1 MKIFGKSFREAG
13 GNLYVTDDKLSF
25 TYSDGD
31 ENERRLL
38 EVTKSARDL
47 SSLSLEL
54 HQNDQSWI
62 DRYHFSMHRGS
73 IVRCLPLSRPTR
85 VLEIGAGC
93 GAVTRAL
100 AEKFTQ
106 VDAIE
111 GSLNRARICSSRCR
125 DLENVRVFVSEIN
138 RITPEPNYDLVLLVG
153 VLEWSSGFVE
163 GIHPFRKCLQ
173 IASNALVE
181 DGTIVIAIENQLG
194 LKYFLG
200 SGEDH
205 CGKEFEG
212 LHGYP
217 TFHLAETFS
226 KLRLS
231 EMLKASG
238 LIALR
243 FMYPFPDY
251 KMARVV
257 ITDEA
262 VSLCSESVGYW
273 VSRYPF
279 EDYLQPKRRILGNRG
294 LIACEIAK
302 AGLLGELANSFLI
315 LASRR
320 ESALPKQSWMVW
332 SERLARRPA
341 FCSVTTLENT
351 NGSLE
356 VRKTYPYDSPEKR
369 SCSISTFGLNP
380 QVIQPFFPRVKMLEL
395 ELLRYSMAG
404 NSPRFLNG
412 LRDWMKYVERNYDLD
427 DQYVQSEAWDCIPRN
442 LARLEDKTLAA
453 FDLEFRSDNPVRKEE
468 LCARGLL
475 WWYLENGAW
484 ATPLNPDAKNIGDHL
499 KATLATLFQ
508 HVDANRLLAVTL
520 EHENRFQE
528 SLNLVTNP
536 TDLRCV
542 LSAPHRDI
550 SLAQSPLDLAVQLQD
565 TQNHLNRLRNHPVI
579 GTAISL
585 WRTFFNRTLP

>member
-1 MKIFGKSFREAG
+1 MKIFGQSFHKAG
-13 GNLYVTDDKLSF
+13 DNLYVTQDNISF

-31 ENERRLL
+31 ENERKLL
-38 EVTKSARDL
+38 EVTNSAQDL

-54 HQNDQSWI
+54 HQNGQSWI
-62 DRYHFSMHRGS
+62 DRYHFSMHRGA
-73 IVRCLPLSRPTR
+73 IIRCLPFSLDAR

-100 AEKFTQ
+100 AEKFAQ

-125 DLENVRVFVSEIN
+125 DLENVRVFASEIN
-138 RITPEPNYDLVLLVG
+138 TIAPEPNYDLVILVG

-163 GIHPFRKCLQ
+163 GINPFRKCLE
-173 IASNALVE
+173 IASKSLVE

-217 TFHLAETFS
+217 TFQLAETFS
-226 KLRLS
+226 KLRMS
-231 EMLKASG
+231 EMLHASG
-238 LIALR
+238 LTALR

-273 VSRYPF
+273 ASRYPF
-279 EDYLQPKRRILGNRG
+279 EDYLQPERRTSGNRG
-294 LIACEIAK
+294 LITCEIAK

-332 SERLARRPA
+332 SERLASSRA
-341 FCSVTTLENT
+341 LCSVTTLEKANS
-351 NGSLE
+351 NLE
-356 VRKTYPYDSPEKR
+356 VTKTYPYDPPEKQ
-369 SCSISTFGLNP
+369 SCSISNFGLNA
-380 QVIQPFFPRVKMLEL
+380 QVIQSFFSGARILEL
-395 ELLRYSMAG
+395 ELLRHAMAG
-404 NSPRFLNG
+404 NSPRFFNG
-412 LRDWMKYVERNYDLD
+412 LKDWMHYVESNYGVD
-427 DQYVQSEAWDCIPRN
+427 DQYVQPEAWDCIPRN
-442 LARLEDKTLAA
+442 LARLDDGTLAA
-453 FDLEFRSDNPVRKEE
+453 FDLEFRSPNLIRKEE

-484 ATPLNPDAKNIGDHL
+484 ATPMNPNAQNIGDHL
-499 KATLATLFQ
+499 KDTLAMLFQ
-508 HVDANRLLAVTL
+508 YVDTDRLLAVTL
-520 EHENRFQE
+520 EHENQFQE

-536 TDLRCV
+536 TDLIWF
-542 LSAPHRDI
+542 LNTPQRDI
-550 SLAQSPLDLAVQLQD
+550 RMAQQGFDLAIQLQN
-565 TQNHLNRLRNHPVI
+565 TQNDLNRLKNHPVI
-579 GTAISL
+579 GTVISI
-585 WRTFFNRTLP
+585 WRTLINQALP

>member
-1 MKIFGKSFREAG
+1 MNIFGKSFHKAG
-13 GNLYVTDDKLSF
+13 DNLYATENNLSF

-31 ENERRLL
+31 ENETRLL
-38 EVTKSARDL
+38 EVTNSARDL

-73 IVRCLPLSRPTR
+73 IVRCLPLSRHTR

-100 AEKFTQ
+100 AEKFAQ

-111 GSLNRARICSSRCR
+111 GSLNRARVCSSRCR
-125 DLENVRVFVSEIN
+125 DLENVRVFASEISQ
-138 RITPEPNYDLVLLVG
+138 ITPEPSYDLVILVG

-181 DGTIVIAIENQLG
+181 DGAIVIAIENQLG

-231 EMLKASG
+231 EMLRATG
-238 LIALR
+238 LMALR

-262 VSLCSESVGYW
+262 VSLYSESIGYW

-279 EDYLQPKRRILGNRG
+279 EDYLQPERRTLGNRG
-294 LIACEIAK
+294 LITSEIAK

-315 LASRR
+315 LASRQA
-320 ESALPKQSWMVW
+320 SGLPEQSWLVW
-332 SERLARRPA
+332 SERLARHRGL
-341 FCSVTTLENT
+341 CSVTTLENT
-351 NGSLE
+351 NGNLE
-356 VRKTYPYDSPEKR
+356 VRKTYPYDSPEKE

-380 QVIQPFFPRVKMLEL
+380 QVIQPFFSGAKMLEL

-404 NSPRFLNG
+404 NPSRFLNG
-412 LRDWMKYVERNYDLD
+412 LEDWMNYVERNYGLD
-427 DQYVQSEAWDCIPRN
+427 DQYVHPEAWDCIPRN
-442 LARLEDKTLAA
+442 LARLEDETLAA

-484 ATPLNPDAKNIGDHL
+484 ATQLNPDAKNIGDHL
-499 KATLATLFQ
+499 KVTLATLFQ
-508 HVDANRLLAVTL
+508 HVDTDHLLAVTL
-520 EHENRFQE
+520 EHENRFQQ
-528 SLNLVTNP
+528 SLNLVASL
-536 TDLRCV
+536 TDLTRI
-542 LSAPHRDI
+542 LSAPHLDI
-550 SLAQSPLDLAVQLQD
+550 RLSQQGPDLAIQLQN
-565 TQNHLNRLRNHPVI
+565 TRNHLNRLKNHPVI
-579 GTAISL
+579 GSVISI
-585 WRTFFNRTLP
+585 WRTFFNPTLP